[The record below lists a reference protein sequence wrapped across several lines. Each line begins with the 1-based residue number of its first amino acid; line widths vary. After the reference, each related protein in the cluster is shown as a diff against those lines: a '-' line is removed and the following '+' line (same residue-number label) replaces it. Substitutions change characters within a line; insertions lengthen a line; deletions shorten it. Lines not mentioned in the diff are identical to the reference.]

1 MSGQRPEVIL
11 LWRIWA
17 DSFEIYQITRQL
29 EKKGISEDSLFLA
42 FIQCPTCGI
51 LNCLQIIHL
60 IGRKAYNSWI
70 VKILGHLIFN

>member
-1 MSGQRPEVIL
+1 MSGQSPEVIL

-17 DSFEIYQITRQL
+17 DSFEIHKITGQL

-42 FIQCPTCGI
+42 FIQCPTCWI

-60 IGRKAYNSWI
+60 IGRKAQNSWL
-70 VKILGHLIFN
+70 VKILGQLTFN